1 MAGIYIHIPFCKQA
15 CHYCDFYFS
24 TSQKNKDGVI
34 EAMLTEIKLQH
45 DFFDAGELVETI
57 YFGGG
62 TPSLLSYFDFQK
74 IVDAIYYHFNVAP
87 TIEFTVE
94 ANPDDINREKL
105 IELKQIGVNRLSIGI
120 QSFNDDDLETMNRS
134 HNANH
139 ALACVALANEMGFS
153 NISIDLMYGLPNQTN
168 KLWLDNLFI
177 ASKLDVQH
185 ISCYCLTV
193 EERTALYKLIKN
205 KKIAVV
211 DENIASIHFTTLMK
225 WALEN
230 SFEHYEISNFAK
242 VGFRAKHN
250 TNYWLNKNYLGIG
263 PSAHSYK
270 KNIRKFN
277 IKNNIQY
284 IHYIKNSQVYFE
296 QEFLTETQLFN
307 EYILTNLRTS
317 WGINLEHI
325 KTNFENI
332 VLFDFEKKLKI
343 QIEKNW
349 ILKTSTIYTLT
360 TEGRFFADY
369 IAAELFI

>member
-24 TSQKNKDGVI
+24 TSQKNKDGDI

>member
-1 MAGIYIHIPFCKQA
+1 VAGIYIHIPFCKQA

-24 TSQKNKDGVI
+24 TSQRNKDRVI
-34 EAMLTEIKLQH
+34 DAMANEIKLQQ

-74 IVDAIYYHFNVAP
+74 IVDAIYTNFNVAAN
-87 TIEFTVE
+87 IEFTVE

-105 IELKQIGVNRLSIGI
+105 KELKKIGVNRLSIGI

-139 ALACVALANEMGFS
+139 ALACVALANEMGFN

-168 KLWLDNLFI
+168 ELWLENLFI
-177 ASKLDVQH
+177 ASKLNVQH

-193 EERTALYKLIKN
+193 EEKTALYKLIKTN
-205 KKIAVV
+205 KIADV
-211 DENIASIHFTTLMK
+211 DENISSVHFTTLMN
-225 WALEN
+225 WASEN
-230 SFEHYEISNFAK
+230 SFEHYEISNFARE
-242 VGFRAKHN
+242 GFRAVHN

-270 KNIRKFN
+270 KNFRQFN

-284 IHYIKNSQVYFE
+284 IKNIKNSQVYFE
-296 QEFLTETQLFN
+296 QEYLTETQLFN
-307 EYILTNLRTS
+307 EYILTNLRTN
-317 WGINLEHI
+317 WGINIEHI
-325 KTNFENI
+325 KKNFANI
-332 VLFDFEKKLKI
+332 VLFDFDKKLKI

-349 ILKTSTIYTLT
+349 ILKTSTAYTLT
-360 TEGRFFADY
+360 TEGKFFADY
-369 IAAELFI
+369 IAAELFV